1 MIIRVYDIFIIKLL
15 VMIKQTWNINSE
27 EKLRILN
34 LHESATKNL
43 YLVKEQ
49 LTPNTPFT
57 VDFENAF
64 DSGQYNFTPKYMN
77 VVNDSVIKIS
87 DYIKDKNL
95 KDFKLVITPGESQV
109 PNPKGFEQKGSL
121 AMERA
126 KVLKKYLE
134 TALPPILNMNPQIE
148 ISEPV
153 IGTTKWDD
161 RLGKDNDVYKKEQF
175 VKVSIIL
182 NTKTTLIPTPIE
194 SPYKITASDK
204 VSIYFP
210 LNGSSYL
217 GALAHY
223 PTRDSSNIKNAGS
236 LDTGIQ
242 DVTLKVIKK
251 DTVPFQVTDVYQIPF
266 DWWNNRQGA
275 STNVL
280 NPQDLEYIK
289 KNFKRL

>member
-1 MIIRVYDIFIIKLL
+1 
-15 VMIKQTWNINSE
+15 MIKQTWNINSE
-27 EKLRILN
+27 EKVRILN

-57 VDFENAF
+57 IDFENGF

-77 VVNDSVIKIS
+77 VVNDSVTKIS
-87 DYIKDKNL
+87 DYIKGKNL

-134 TALPPILNMNPQIE
+134 TSLPPILNMSPQIE
-148 ISEPV
+148 ISAPV

-161 RLGKDNDVYKKEQF
+161 KLGKDNDVYKKEQF
-175 VKVSIIL
+175 VKVSVVL
-182 NTKTTLIPTPIE
+182 DTKNIPIPVET
-194 SPYKITASDK
+194 PYKITASDK
-204 VSIYFP
+204 ESIFFP
-210 LNGSSYL
+210 TQYSSYL
-217 GALAHY
+217 GAFAHY
-223 PTRDSSNIKNAGS
+223 PTKDSSNIKNAGN
-236 LDTGIQ
+236 LNTGIQ

-251 DTVPFQVTDVYQIPF
+251 DTVPVQVTDVYQIPF

-280 NPQDLEYIK
+280 NPQDLDYIK